1 MKFRHRLTGLLLV
14 AALLV
19 SCGSTPTPEPAPEP
33 AATPVAEAEAEVSEA
48 SGPTSPEGE
57 AAQEEVAAEI
67 PTMSENAVT
76 TESGLQF
83 EDFQTGDGPVVGFNT
98 WAVIDYETYLEDG
111 TLVDSSYWYD
121 DPYGF
126 LMGAG
131 QVPQGWEEGIAGMM
145 PGGVR
150 RLMVPAALAY
160 GEAGTEAIPAN
171 SNVIYNIEVLRVDQY
186 PNPTPADGFKETES
200 GVRYAILQEG
210 EGETEAEL
218 GDIILMDYDAWWEN
232 GIIFYRSSQYDYS
245 AELTLGQSSIAG
257 LNEGMVGMKEGE
269 IRQLHIPA
277 ELAYGETGWD
287 TYVPPNTAIII
298 EVMLHDDMKLPKQSS
313 IKEDDLETSES
324 GLQYAVLAKG
334 TGDAAKEGDLV
345 SATYSG
351 WLEDGT
357 LFDSSVFYEGAPF
370 VFTLGSGEAIAGW
383 DEGLA
388 GMKVGEKRQ
397 LRVPA
402 ALAYGEVGLD
412 QIVPPN
418 ANLIFDV
425 EIVEVQGQ

>member
-1 MKFRHRLTGLLLV
+1 MKFTDRFAGLLLV

-19 SCGSTPTPEPAPEP
+19 SCGSTPTPETAPEA
-33 AATPVAEAEAEVSEA
+33 AATPVAEAEVSEA
-48 SGPTSPEGE
+48 SAPTSPEGE
-57 AAQEEVAAEI
+57 AEAGQEEVTAEI
-67 PTMSENAVT
+67 PTMSENAIT

-83 EDFQTGDGPVVGFNT
+83 EDLQIGDGPVVGFNH
-98 WAVIDYETYLEDG
+98 WAVVDYSTYLEDG
-111 TLVDSSYWYD
+111 TLVDSSHWYD

-131 QVPQGWEEGIAGMM
+131 QVTPGWEEGVAGMM

-150 RLMVPAALAY
+150 RLMVPAALGY
-160 GEAGTEAIPAN
+160 GEEGTEAIPAN
-171 SNVIYNIEVLRVDQY
+171 SNVIYDIEVLRVDEY
-186 PNPTPADGFKETES
+186 PNPTPADEFKETES

-210 EGETEAEL
+210 AGKAAAEI

-232 GIIFYRSSQYDYS
+232 GIIFYRSSQYDHS
-245 AELTLGQSSIAG
+245 PQLTLGESSIAG

-269 IRQLHIPA
+269 MRQLHIPA
-277 ELAYGETGWD
+277 ELAYGEEGWD
-287 TYVPPNTAIII
+287 TYVPANTAIII
-298 EVMLHDDMKLPKQSS
+298 EVMLHEDTKQPKQSS

-334 TGDAAKEGDLV
+334 TGHAAKKGDIV
-345 SATYSG
+345 SASYNG

-357 LFDSSVFYEGAPF
+357 LFDSSIFHEEPF
-370 VFTLGSGEAIAGW
+370 TFTLGEGQAIAGW

-402 ALAYGEVGLD
+402 GLAYGEAGLD
-412 QIVPPN
+412 EIVPPN
-418 ANLIFDV
+418 TNLVFDIELV
-425 EIVEVQGQ
+425 DVQAQ